1 MGRRGTIGIGTVL
14 LVAAVLCFLIAAF
27 VDTGDVNLLA
37 LGLALFAGAFLIR
50 DVL

>member
-14 LVAAVLCFLIAAF
+14 LVAAVVCFVIATF
-27 VDTGDVNLLA
+27 VTVSGLDLFA
-37 LGLALFAGAFLIR
+37 LGLAFFAGAFLVR